1 MVGHHVTT
9 VGFCTRRRLRWLAI
23 TSSRA
28 RHHIAFWSAVGT
40 TTTVMPGPAWGRPYL
55 PRSLREARMTPAT
68 QIIPSARIRV
78 TPRMTVTIRLFSSNG
93 HKSGTIGSGLASR
106 AQNCPLF
113 DWTRSGYRAIT
124 CFVSSE
130 QRGPHVCLRTRSS
143 RQGTPEERE
152 VKSDSSEVSDTL

>member
-1 MVGHHVTT
+1 MPNFVFKRQLVVLNLVLFEVLGGVAHSLVY
-9 VGFCTRRRLRWLAI
+9 FLL
-23 TSSRA
+23 SSRQ
-28 RHHIAFWSAVGT
+28 RCLEVLVEGLGVRFLFV
-40 TTTVMPGPAWGRPYL
+40 
-55 PRSLREARMTPAT
+55 
-68 QIIPSARIRV
+68 ARIRV